1 MSKALDFYLDL
12 CKAGTIEK
20 NNNQIELIS
29 ELDSFLTNNEKSLFS
44 LIQFISKKYSK
55 LFLYIWQCRLRKNI
69 AYGFNFKSK
78 SAG

>member
-44 LIQFISKKYSK
+44 LIQFISKKVLKTVFIYM
-55 LFLYIWQCRLRKNI
+55 
-69 AYGFNFKSK
+69 AV
-78 SAG
+78 SAPEKHCLWI